1 MSNKNRNK
9 RIGIGLMV
17 ASICIVL
24 LGLWA
29 VLATP
34 ETALA
39 TKPGGGGQPEILHGS
54 ATFRDFPG
62 TEQPL
67 EPKDAIQSDG
77 LGPYVD
83 GIDFTD
89 LGLEGF
95 FRLRI
100 HLKKDAGRK
109 LDLTFPEGISHDFF
123 PTTQNIWILGL
134 NGSLADWR
142 AQAEGVPVPRMGN
155 LLIGQTGKDEAGI
168 SYGRWG
174 PDGEEQGDLLTVT
187 RIDEDV
193 WTIESFAT
201 NLARFYRHTGKG
213 WEWYELAPMPFQ
225 VTYYGQ

>member
-9 RIGIGLMV
+9 KVEICLMV
-17 ASICIVL
+17 VATCIVAA
-24 LGLWA
+24 GLWA
-29 VLATP
+29 ILVTP
-34 ETALA
+34 EIAQA
-39 TKPGGGGQPEILHGS
+39 KKPGGGGKPEVLHGVAEFEDS
-54 ATFRDFPG
+54 DGYAV
-62 TEQPL
+62 
-67 EPKDAIQSDG
+67 QSDG

-83 GIDFTD
+83 GVDFTE

-100 HLKKDAGRK
+100 HLKNDAGRK
-109 LDLTFPEGISHDFF
+109 LDLTFPEGISSDFF

-142 AQAEGVPVPRMGN
+142 AQDEGVAVLRMGN

-174 PDGEEQGDLLTVT
+174 PDGEGQEGKGDRLTVIRT
-187 RIDEDV
+187 GPDK
-193 WTIESFAT
+193 WTIESPAT
-201 NLARFYRHTGKG
+201 DSARFYRQTGKG
-213 WEWYELAPMPFQ
+213 WTWYELAPMPFK